1 MAVLEKKE
9 FDQQFQALFGRMF
22 GEFPFIDFHA
32 PRLDPRPALDVYE
45 ENGKYVLDLAVPG
58 YEPKDI
64 KVEVSGFTVT
74 IQGFYAYAGENRP
87 YRYHHR
93 EIPRGSF
100 TRMVTLPQD
109 LDPERVDAKVEKGI
123 LTVALWP
130 MKPIAPKK
138 VEVKAG

>member
-9 FDQQFQALFGRMF
+9 VDPEFQTIFGRMLP
-22 GEFPFIDFHA
+22 EFPFFEFHT
-32 PRLDPRPALDVYE
+32 PRFAAGPAFDLYE
-45 ENGKYVLDLAVPG
+45 ENGKYVLELAVPG

-64 KVEVSGFTVT
+64 KFEVSGFTVT
-74 IQGFYAYAGENRP
+74 IQGFYAYVDGSRTH
-87 YRYHHR
+87 RYHRR
-93 EIPRGSF
+93 EILRGSF
-100 TRMVTLPQD
+100 TRTVTLPQD

-123 LTVALWP
+123 LTIALWP